1 MPYLN
6 EASMNL
12 MTRREAETA
21 SNTFAD
27 REVGGGWPDVRD

>member
-6 EASMNL
+6 EASVW

-27 REVGGGWPDVRD
+27 REVGGGLARC